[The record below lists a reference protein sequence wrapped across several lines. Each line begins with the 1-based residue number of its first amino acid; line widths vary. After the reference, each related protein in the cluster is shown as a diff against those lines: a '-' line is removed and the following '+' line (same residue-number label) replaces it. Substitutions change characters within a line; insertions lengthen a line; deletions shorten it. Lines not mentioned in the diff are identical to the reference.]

1 MRKLQSLTI
10 VFATLATMSS
20 AQTITTRTFGLEANA
35 FSIDFVTIGNPN
47 NQADTAGTPIP
58 AGSVS
63 YTYNLSKYEISR
75 EMIDKANAG
84 GGLGITLA
92 DLSTMGGNGTLR
104 PASGLSWYEAAKFV
118 NYLNVSS
125 GSNAAYKF
133 DSNGNFQLWSV
144 NDLGYDSNNLYR
156 NSLATFWLPSTD
168 EWYKGAYSS
177 VSGAWSNSLSGRYGL
192 GISSGPVDTT
202 DAGGQTAWGT
212 IGQGGNVWEWLET
225 ASDGSNNSTTELR
238 DQRGGSWF
246 SQANAVNSS
255 VRVEQNPFV
264 ENEYNTGFRVASV
277 PEPSSLSL
285 LAVGGLAL
293 AINKRRRA

>member
-47 NQADTAGTPIP
+47 NPADTTGTPIP

-177 VSGAWSNSLSGRYGL
+177 LSGAWSNSLSGRYGL

-285 LAVGGLAL
+285 LALGGLAL
-293 AINKRRRA
+293 AFIKRRRA

>member
-47 NQADTAGTPIP
+47 NQADTTGTPIP

-225 ASDGSNNSTTELR
+225 ASDGSNNSTTEMR

-264 ENEYNTGFRVASV
+264 ENEYNSGFRVASV
-277 PEPSSLSL
+277 PDPSSLSL
-285 LAVGGLAL
+285 LALGGVVVAL
-293 AINKRRRA
+293 RRRR

>member
-1 MRKLQSLTI
+1 MGKLLRSTVILASLSTI
-10 VFATLATMSS
+10 CS
-20 AQTITTRTFGLEANA
+20 AQTITETFGTGANA
-35 FSIDFVTIGNPN
+35 FTMEFVTIGNPN
-47 NQADTAGTPIP
+47 NPADTTGTPIP
-58 AGSVS
+58 AGSVA

-125 GSNAAYKF
+125 GSSAAYKF

-144 NDLGYDSNNLYR
+144 NDLGYNSNNLYR

-177 VSGAWSNSLSGRYGL
+177 LSGAWSNSLSGRYGL

-225 ASDGSNNSTTELR
+225 ANDGSNNSTTEMR

-246 SQANAVNSS
+246 SQANALNSS

-285 LAVGGLAL
+285 LALGGVVVVL
-293 AINKRRRA
+293 RRRR

>member
-47 NQADTAGTPIP
+47 NQADTTGTPIP